1 VPTTKAKPK
10 ARKVAKKRAKA
21 GTSQAA
27 AALRREKFKAAYV
40 SNGGNATQ
48 AAIRAGY
55 SAKTAMEQSYQLLQK
70 TSVAE
75 AVAEAQA
82 ERAAKCDIDAAWVLR
97 EAKRTYLACH
107 DADKLSE
114 AVSALKLVGAHVD
127 VQAFKERTAHEHTG
141 KDGGAILLEQATN
154 DAHALRSRL
163 IQGVVTGAAAGGT
176 GAA

>member
-1 VPTTKAKPK
+1 MGASAGLTPK
-10 ARKVAKKRAKA
+10 
-21 GTSQAA
+21 QAA
-27 AALRREKFKAAYV
+27 FVCEYLIDL
-40 SNGGNATQ
+40 NGTQ

-55 SAKTAMEQSYQLLQK
+55 SAKTANEQAARLLAKVNIAQ
-70 TSVAE
+70 

-141 KDGGAILLEQATN
+141 ANGGAILLEQATN

-163 IQGVVTGAAAGGT
+163 IQGTTTGTATGGT